1 MRKRPVRNRVLGG
14 LGLALGLSLLYLTGV
29 FGVLRLGTLGPLEV
43 RLNYSAEFLLLFL
56 GWLLAAAGLFY
67 LVRG

>member
-1 MRKRPVRNRVLGG
+1 LGVRPLEPV
-14 LGLALGLSLLYLTGV
+14 S
-29 FGVLRLGTLGPLEV
+29 PLEV
-43 RLNYSAEFLLLFL
+43 RLNYSAEVLLIGL